1 MKDSRSTST
10 PTPRPSWHTHSPE
23 QVCQQLDTSP
33 QGLDSTQADARLQ
46 LHGPNRLTPPKR
58 RSALQRFL
66 LQFHNILLYVM
77 MGSALITALLGHWVD
92 TGVLLGAVLINAIIG
107 YIQEGKA
114 EKALNAIRNMLSPHC
129 IVLRDGSYREL
140 EADQLVP
147 GDVVLLASGDR
158 VPADLRLL
166 QVHELR
172 VEEAALTGE
181 SLPVDKSPEAVA
193 TDAPLG
199 DRFCM
204 AYAGTLVLYGQ
215 ATGVVV
221 ATGSQTELGQ
231 INRMLAGIR
240 NLSTPMLRQIDRFGR
255 VLALVKHGRAP

>member
-1 MKDSRSTST
+1 MASHTGMKDSRSTST

-140 EADQLVP
+140 
-147 GDVVLLASGDR
+147 
-158 VPADLRLL
+158 
-166 QVHELR
+166 
-172 VEEAALTGE
+172 
-181 SLPVDKSPEAVA
+181 
-193 TDAPLG
+193 
-199 DRFCM
+199 
-204 AYAGTLVLYGQ
+204 
-215 ATGVVV
+215 
-221 ATGSQTELGQ
+221 
-231 INRMLAGIR
+231 
-240 NLSTPMLRQIDRFGR
+240 
-255 VLALVKHGRAP
+255 